1 MAEEVKRCD
10 SFGFH
15 MFVLLL
21 FLAWKPGICPGV
33 CVRETYV
40 TSNDTIKLFLGSQT
54 CLNFQFCEVD

>member
-1 MAEEVKRCD
+1 MAKEVKRCA
-10 SFGFH
+10 SFGFL

-21 FLAWKPGICPGV
+21 FLAWEPGIYGSV
-33 CVRETYV
+33 CVRDANV